1 MAIVAILVGSILNEK
16 KPKMTQVRIII
27 PEDYRRLFKALCT
40 ELDTDMSKSITTY
53 IEQELIKAGK
63 LTKDD

>member
-1 MAIVAILVGSILNEK
+1 MSEEK
-16 KPKMTQVRIII
+16 QKMTQVRIIM

-40 ELDTDMSKSITTY
+40 ELGTDMSKTLTAY

-63 LTKDD
+63 IKKITDND

>member
-1 MAIVAILVGSILNEK
+1 MSEEK
-16 KPKMTQVRIII
+16 LKMTQVRIIM

-40 ELDTDMSKSITTY
+40 ELGTDMSKSITTY

-63 LTKDD
+63 LKGDD